1 MRGGVIRGD
10 AGQPPHR
17 MWILECMTSQTVPG
31 WVPSDRAT
39 SPSQPAVGPTPRPGE
54 SGREATGTPAELV
67 EPSRGQRLRTGAF
80 ALLFAPVALVLMG
93 LAVTDLQVQS
103 SVGQPLSSSE
113 GLVGLLV
120 ATLLLTLIAMNS
132 DQSSAGMVVTTVAS
146 LVVGTLQILGVSGGP
161 LSRIVSASGA
171 DVRAAM
177 VWSLYPLGVSAICL
191 GVTLANV
198 GQRRRVKDAVSRVR
212 AGAPGGPGIG
222 ATPGSGADTDLEDAF
237 GRSPRHLRARTMVI
251 LASLLLVLAASLAL
265 VWAAP
270 DDTLEVAR
278 LGLPGILVGVTL
290 DPLAGVV
297 SAACLGIVAWSNR
310 WSSLGPVLAS
320 WVLMIVPAYFVLP
333 VWASLTG
340 HVATPGASPL
350 TALSLSAP
358 VVTALGLVLTSMS
371 LGVYWTRRH
380 LDRQVHPEASGTI

>member
-1 MRGGVIRGD
+1 
-10 AGQPPHR
+10 
-17 MWILECMTSQTVPG
+17 MTSQTVSG
-31 WVPSDRAT
+31 WVSADRGAPAGKPSA
-39 SPSQPAVGPTPRPGE
+39 GPVTGPG
-54 SGREATGTPAELV
+54 GTGTTTASSPAELV
-67 EPSRGQRLRTGAF
+67 DPSRGQRLRTGAF
-80 ALLFAPVALVLMG
+80 ALLFAPIALVLMG

-198 GQRRRVKDAVSRVR
+198 GQRRRVKDAVAR
-212 AGAPGGPGIG
+212 ARTGAPGGTGTGAVPGIGAASGTPGGPGI
-222 ATPGSGADTDLEDAF
+222 GADTDLEDAF

-270 DDTLEVAR
+270 DDTLEVAS
-278 LGLPGILVGVTL
+278 LGLRGILVGVTL
-290 DPLAGVV
+290 NPLAGVV

-340 HVATPGASPL
+340 HVATPGTSPL
-350 TALSLSAP
+350 TSLSLSAP